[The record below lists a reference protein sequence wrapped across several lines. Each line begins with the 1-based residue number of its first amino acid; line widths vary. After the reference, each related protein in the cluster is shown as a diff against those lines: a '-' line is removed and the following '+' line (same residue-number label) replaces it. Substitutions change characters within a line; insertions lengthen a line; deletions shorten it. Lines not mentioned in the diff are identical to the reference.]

1 MCIPKNLLKKGENEN
16 RVRLFVFKLFIIRTT
31 TRGCSFFQ
39 DVTNLLRAGSLYRL
53 SGCQIAVFNVHLILS
68 GHVEL
73 NLKGV
78 FKGSF
83 FQDVT
88 TLLRAGSLYRLS
100 GCQIAVFFVHL
111 ILSGQFDF

>member
-68 GHVEL
+68 G
-73 NLKGV
+73 
-78 FKGSF
+78 
-83 FQDVT
+83 QT
-88 TLLRAGSLYRLS
+88 ILYRPS
-100 GCQIAVFFVHL
+100 IYTFPKVVRTF
-111 ILSGQFDF
+111 